1 MKKFNGFE
9 DAKKQALSSGSA
21 KLPVG
26 AYICKIAAVKY
37 ESGTN
42 GNSDRILIQY
52 DIEEGEYK
60 GFFKAQYEAN
70 QNEDKKYKGQTAIYV
85 PSDDG
90 SERDSW
96 AKKSFCGW
104 TNAFEQSNAGYVW
117 DWDEKKW
124 KDKLVGIV
132 FGETGTVID
141 GKEVTYTE
149 ARFAIDVAKVR
160 DGSAPK
166 AKFKSKNGYGQ
177 TPAPSSDG
185 FISVPEGDEFEIP
198 FN

>member
-26 AYICKIAAVKY
+26 AYVCKVAAVKY

-60 GFFKAQYEAN
+60 GFFKSQYEAN

-90 SERDSW
+90 SERILGLRSLSADGLMLS
-96 AKKSFCGW
+96 SSQ
-104 TNAFEQSNAGYVW
+104 T
-117 DWDEKKW
+117 
-124 KDKLVGIV
+124 LVM
-132 FGETGTVID
+132 FGTGTRRSGRISLS
-141 GKEVTYTE
+141 ELCS
-149 ARFAIDVAKVR
+149 VR
-160 DGSAPK
+160 
-166 AKFKSKNGYGQ
+166 Q
-177 TPAPSSDG
+177 
-185 FISVPEGDEFEIP
+185 EL
-198 FN
+198 